1 MDVVKEDR
9 KLVGVKEGDAEDKVD
24 EIRWLS
30 VATLRQQP
38 EVAGEDAHGLAKG
51 E

>member
-1 MDVVKEDR
+1 MDVLKEDM
-9 KLVGVKEGDAEDKVD
+9 KLAGVIEGDAEDELD
-24 EIRWLS
+24 EVRWLS

-38 EVAGEDAHGLAKG
+38 EVAGEDAHRLAKG